1 LPLDY
6 KTGHRVKPVKL
17 TPINE
22 ALALLI
28 GSVRPVPEVQRVPLR
43 AALGRILAERV
54 QAEVAVP
61 AFDNSA
67 MDGYVLHT
75 DDCIGELPSLP
86 VIATVAAGHPLAAI
100 SKGTAA
106 RIFTGA
112 PIPDGAN
119 TVVMQENT
127 QREGDSIILLQTPRP
142 CENIRKAGHDIAAGS
157 TVLSAGKRLLP
168 QDIGLLASL
177 GLTELAVARQLT
189 VAIVNTGDE
198 VVAPGTPLRP
208 GQLYDSNSFTL
219 AALLEGLGI
228 QVLKKGIV
236 ADSLDATVQALR
248 EAAAEADCVISTGG
262 VSVGDADFVKAAVE
276 KLGALSLWK
285 LAIKPGKPFSFGH
298 VDQRPF
304 FGLPGNPVAVFVT
317 FVTLVK
323 PFLLALQGGN
333 EPDSPL
339 LVVKASFA
347 ISEASSRQE
356 YLRVRVRAVAGE
368 LPVAELYSDQGSS
381 VLTSLSWADGLV
393 VVPVQTPVQ
402 PGQLL
407 QYLPFRGVL

>member
-1 LPLDY
+1 
-6 KTGHRVKPVKL
+6 VNPVKL
-17 TPINE
+17 TPIHE
-22 ALALLI
+22 ALTLLLKA
-28 GSVRPVPEVQRVPLR
+28 VRPVAEVQRVPLR
-43 AALGRILAERV
+43 AALGRIMAETVR
-54 QAEVAVP
+54 AAVAVP

-75 DDCIGELPSLP
+75 DDCVGELSGLP
-86 VIATVAAGHPLAAI
+86 VVATIAAGHPLVAI

-112 PIPDGAN
+112 PIPEGAN

-127 QREGDSIILLQTPRP
+127 QRDGDRIVLLQRP
-142 CENIRKAGHDIAAGS
+142 KPGENIRKAGHDIAAGS
-157 TVLSAGKRLLP
+157 IVLAAGKRLLP

-177 GLTELAVARQLT
+177 GLTDVAVRRQLT

-198 VVAPGTPLRP
+198 VVAPGAPLQP

-219 AALLEGLGI
+219 AALLDGLGI

-236 ADSLDATVQALR
+236 ADNLEATEQALR
-248 EAAAEADCVISTGG
+248 EAAVEADCVISTGG

-276 KLGALSLWK
+276 RLGTLALWK

-298 VDQRPF
+298 IGQTPF

-317 FVTLVK
+317 FISLVK
-323 PFLLALQGGN
+323 PFLLTLQACN
-333 EPDSPL
+333 EPELPPL
-339 LVVKASFA
+339 LVRAGFGVT
-347 ISEASSRQE
+347 EASSRQE
-356 YLRVRVRAVAGE
+356 YLRVRLRAGAGE

-393 VVPVQTPVQ
+393 IVPVETPVQ
-402 PGQLL
+402 QGQLL